1 MLNLLGYIIGVIS
14 TVLLRTVLGIFLL
27 SSTYSGFYRKR
38 VNQANIVS
46 IAIEC
51 AMVGLGVLAAVSR
64 SVTIALV
71 SIFYIGRLDTPLL
84 APGVSLGPLKDIHP
98 INFRKDLLIEEA
110 HRHPY
115 LEMMGKLYIMK
126 LSYRKN
132 FIDRV
137 GFCYRLVFTLALM
150 PWLRKHRTMARPKL
164 MQRPSAIDT
173 YLQFRPERQQTV
185 LLARGKF

>member
-1 MLNLLGYIIGVIS
+1 
-14 TVLLRTVLGIFLL
+14 
-27 SSTYSGFYRKR
+27 
-38 VNQANIVS
+38 
-46 IAIEC
+46 
-51 AMVGLGVLAAVSR
+51 
-64 SVTIALV
+64 
-71 SIFYIGRLDTPLL
+71 
-84 APGVSLGPLKDIHP
+84 
-98 INFRKDLLIEEA
+98 
-110 HRHPY
+110 
-115 LEMMGKLYIMK
+115 MK